1 MRSDPSAILSVDAR
15 TIGQRIRA
23 ERHRQALT
31 LAQLAERCDLTI
43 STISQIERGLSDPTL
58 NSLRSIAWA
67 LAIPMFQLVIS
78 SPRPDMVV
86 RRANRATIR
95 AQEGHVAYQRVA
107 ADGAAS
113 FEVLSATFRPDTV
126 DPAAAGGH
134 PYEECVVVQR
144 GQIVVTVADQQFT
157 LEDGDSITIDRDVPH
172 QYANQGPTDAEI
184 LMILSPRPRL

>member
-1 MRSDPSAILSVDAR
+1 MRSERSATLGVDAR
-15 TIGQRIRA
+15 TIGERIRA

-31 LAQLAERCDLTI
+31 LAQLAERCNLTI
-43 STISQIERGLSDPTL
+43 STLSQIERGQSDPTL

-78 SPRPDMVV
+78 SPRPDLVV
-86 RRANRATIR
+86 RRADRPTIR
-95 AQEGHVAYQRVA
+95 TQEGHVAYQRVA
-107 ADGAAS
+107 ADGAVS
-113 FEVLSATFRPDTV
+113 FEVLSAIFPPGRA
-126 DPAAAGGH
+126 DPPVAGGH

-172 QYANQGPTDAEI
+172 RYANSGPTDAEI